1 MFQSGPARVQH
12 SMGPHA
18 FRNGFFLSYLLRMGI
33 DIHSFPVTLGV
44 QAFPL
49 LEDDERDARRQ
60 DGGQRHQPGDESA
73 QAVGDDEAGNGS
85 ARRSRSPVDVPA
97 LDAHELKGPLE
108 PLEQRIVQIT
118 LVPAFHRACRLADTE
133 EQGQG
138 LCRRNQ
144 EDAGADDHHDLL
156 LHVLL
161 LVVHGDVHADGSHD
175 RHDSGDGV
183 AQLHHDRNIL
193 GDFLGIAKY

>member
-1 MFQSGPARVQH
+1 
-12 SMGPHA
+12 
-18 FRNGFFLSYLLRMGI
+18 MGI

-156 LHVLL
+156 LQNLLPNCKVL
-161 LVVHGDVHADGSHD
+161 
-175 RHDSGDGV
+175 
-183 AQLHHDRNIL
+183 NINTPKKQKVPKETNWKQKFQKPQNEDICL
-193 GDFLGIAKY
+193 TYLNTEMNGNFHFLSFCAAFLKVQNQVL